1 MKLKFMIV
9 ALALLG
15 LSPALYGQSFPT
27 KPIELVVSSS
37 PGGGI
42 DLIFRLLAEELAK
55 TLKTQ
60 VNVVNQTAGAGAIA
74 AEKVAGARKD
84 GYTLL
89 GTLLGQV
96 ATMSVANP
104 KAPANLLRDFQPIA
118 ILHGYAAVIML
129 GRADSEIKTI
139 KDRCDSSAEKTRR
152 SDRRRGSG
160 GDQPDVGSRAVEARG
175 KDRHHLASLRR
186 LGAGDHES
194 VGWSCEFRHGI
205 GRRRAAAYQSRQ
217 AHRPR
222 RRRGIGGASRR
233 ADLRQAGIS
242 RKSICS
248 PASPS
253 WRRKDCPTPRQRF
266 WRTRSEKQWKNQS
279 SRKILKSRGYNVDLR
294 TSAADINKLIKE
306 EIDKYSRFTPE
317 DLGWKAQ

>member
-1 MKLKFMIV
+1 MNLKIIVV
-9 ALALLG
+9 ALTVFAV
-15 LSPALYGQSFPT
+15 SPALYGQSFPT

-60 VNVVNQTAGAGAIA
+60 INVVNQTAGAGAIA

-84 GYTLL
+84 GHTLL

-104 KAPANLLRDFQPIA
+104 KAPANLLRDFQPIG
-118 ILHGYAAVIML
+118 ILHGYAAVIIL

-139 KDRCDSSAEKTRR
+139 KDLVTQAQKKP
-152 SDRRRGSG
+152 
-160 GDQPDVGSRAVEARG
+160 GDLIVAVGPVGTSLTLEVE
-175 KDRHHLASLRR
+175 LL
-186 LGAGDHES
+186 
-194 VGWSCEFRHGI
+194 
-205 GRRRAAAYQSRQ
+205 RRAAKIDITSLPFAGSAQ
-217 AHRPR
+217 AMTNLLGGHVNFAMASDVAAQPHIK
-222 RRRGIGGASRR
+222 GGKLIGLAVDVESAVLPEVPTFAKQGYPQVNLLASV
-233 ADLRQAGIS
+233 AFLAPKGMPDAT
-242 RKSICS
+242 
-248 PASPS
+248 A
-253 WRRKDCPTPRQRF
+253 
-266 WRTRSEKQWKNQS
+266 
-279 SRKILKSRGYNVDLR
+279 KILADAVRKAVEEPKLKENLKARGYNVDLR
-294 TSAADINKLIKE
+294 TTAADMNKLVKE